1 MGTYLYKYLI
11 TLNVLQRKI
20 ETVSNSLI
28 IDMQTTNR
36 ISKQLSEII
45 SMYWCFSCRL
55 FNNCVVL
62 KKIIKNIK
70 YIYNEFKLSKTLKRL
85 LWVILNYIFFHYS
98 RFHRLRYKR
107 NYFVDKKVLV
117 CILFPNQAQEKNVC
131 LFWKGR
137 LSYQE
142 INIVSWTQLMIIAVG
157 IPVAE
162 RKCVDT
168 IISHHDQY

>member
-85 LWVILNYIFFHYS
+85 LWVLLYIFIIPVLIGFVS
-98 RFHRLRYKR
+98 LRFILLIKR
-107 NYFVDKKVLV
+107 
-117 CILFPNQAQEKNVC
+117 C
-131 LFWKGR
+131 LFIFYFLIKPKR
-137 LSYQE
+137 RMYVFFLKEKLSYQE
-142 INIVSWTQLMIIAVG
+142 INYQERSWW
-157 IPVAE
+157 
-162 RKCVDT
+162 
-168 IISHHDQY
+168 

>member
-85 LWVILNYIFFHYS
+85 LWAILNYIFFHYS
-98 RFHRLRYKR
+98 RFQRLRYKR
-107 NYFVDKKVLV
+107 NYLLIKR
-117 CILFPNQAQEKNVC
+117 C
-131 LFWKGR
+131 LFVFYFRIKPKRRMYVCFERGDYHIKK
-137 LSYQE
+137 LISYH
-142 INIVSWTQLMIIAVG
+142 
-157 IPVAE
+157 E
-162 RKCVDT
+162 RNWW
-168 IISHHDQY
+168 

>member
-28 IDMQTTNR
+28 IDMRTTNR

-45 SMYWCFSCRL
+45 SMYWCFSCTL

-62 KKIIKNIK
+62 KKKIKNIK

-107 NYFVDKKVLV
+107 NSFVDKKVLV
-117 CILFPNQAQEKNVC
+117 YILFPNQAQEKSVC

-142 INIVSWTQLMIIAVG
+142 INIVEPNNRTK
-157 IPVAE
+157 
-162 RKCVDT
+162 R
-168 IISHHDQY
+168 

>member
-36 ISKQLSEII
+36 ISKQLSELI
-45 SMYWCFSCRL
+45 SMYWCFSCTL

-85 LWVILNYIFFHYS
+85 LFVFLYIFIIPILIGFVSPGFILLIKRCLFIFYFLIKPKRRMHVFFW
-98 RFHRLRYKR
+98 RR
-107 NYFVDKKVLV
+107 NYHIKKLIIKNAVDDNS
-117 CILFPNQAQEKNVC
+117 CRYSC
-131 LFWKGR
+131 G
-137 LSYQE
+137 
-142 INIVSWTQLMIIAVG
+142 
-157 IPVAE
+157 
-162 RKCVDT
+162 
-168 IISHHDQY
+168 

>member
-1 MGTYLYKYLI
+1 MTFFKE
-11 TLNVLQRKI
+11 KI

-36 ISKQLSEII
+36 ISKQLSELIP
-45 SMYWCFSCRL
+45 MYWMCFLACCLTIVWR
-55 FNNCVVL
+55 L

-70 YIYNEFKLSKTLKRL
+70 YIYNEFKLSKTWKRL

-98 RFHRLRYKR
+98 RFHRLCFKR

-117 CILFPNQAQEKNVC
+117 YILFPNQAQEKNVC

-142 INIVSWTQLMIIAVG
+142 INIMNAIDDNCCRYTCGWERMCRRDHIPSWWILKRQ
-157 IPVAE
+157 P
-162 RKCVDT
+162 
-168 IISHHDQY
+168 